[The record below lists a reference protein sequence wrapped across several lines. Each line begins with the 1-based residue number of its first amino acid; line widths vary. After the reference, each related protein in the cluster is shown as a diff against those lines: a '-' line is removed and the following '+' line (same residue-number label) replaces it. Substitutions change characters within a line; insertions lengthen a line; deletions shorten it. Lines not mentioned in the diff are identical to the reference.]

1 MSFNYDSTTAPAA
14 IPSFEEVEQL
24 VQKLY
29 LPGSPQDVSEIQD
42 HLQQLQRSPQGWQL
56 ADSLLQS
63 QDDRVRFFA
72 GSAVHADT
80 LGQFPS
86 TSDLIRRMDRLQTL
100 TILWFATT
108 LIEEAGKITPTNGQT
123 HEYHH
128 KAWANL
134 EDVVSIFQATLDVST
149 GVDMKLAEEGMKCFQ
164 SWVMYAHQE
173 WMDKPRELEFL
184 RKVTPYAI
192 HNLTIEG
199 MLEVAA
205 ECLTDILGNF
215 SAFFTSNDF
224 SSLAPILC
232 GQSVEAL
239 LLSLKHGDFNVD
251 SMALARL
258 LLAYGDAAL
267 HNLATH
273 LDDAYSRQIMQQLLQ
288 LLACEGFPGAED
300 EICTSALEFWQTY
313 TEFVIDSI
321 FSEPHEMPHWM
332 VRARETVVQIVELC
346 WNKIQMP
353 PQDITSHWDSETRG
367 DFKAFRADVED
378 LLQSSYTL
386 LGVEL
391 FNRLVELA
399 LESLNN
405 RAWLRLEATLFCL
418 NALSESVS
426 DKDSVDQDL
435 SRLFD
440 STLFRDMVNP
450 EFSIPPKVQQASVNI
465 ITNFTAFFERQTN
478 FLPPMLTYLFHSLKN
493 PILGI
498 AAAKAIN
505 RTCDS
510 CRVSL
515 VSEVQAFVQQ
525 YEILLTWSDVELGT
539 KERVIGAI
547 AAIIQA
553 IPSENV
559 KLVAFSQLIEFVESD
574 VKDCVSM
581 MKNQRVDISQSKG
594 LHALRCLVSMGKAL
608 QAPDEAIINLE
619 DESPAQSP
627 EKADIWSS
635 VHSRIVHCIQAVTS
649 LLAGDGEIIEATCQI
664 LRSGYKETAPGP
676 FVFAPEV
683 TEAFVTSSDLKTA
696 RLEYVL
702 DTATAFLGTHTMR
715 QTTKVNSVART
726 WFGYLAN
733 LIRLF
738 NCDPTL
744 EPEIASSCIELAEKF
759 IPYHLNVFLDLRYR
773 DEVPGLFEFTIRS
786 ISCREIMPKRSAA
799 LFWASFFQKYELP
812 ADVQSV
818 VEVILQE
825 YGPRFCHALIQEI
838 GGEASR
844 SELDT
849 LAEPL
854 KKMVFVQISAKAWLS
869 NALFSNDFPSQ
880 KMGDHE
886 KRLWLQKIMK

>member
-1 MSFNYDSTTAPAA
+1 
-14 IPSFEEVEQL
+14 
-24 VQKLY
+24 
-29 LPGSPQDVSEIQD
+29 
-42 HLQQLQRSPQGWQL
+42 
-56 ADSLLQS
+56 
-63 QDDRVRFFA
+63 
-72 GSAVHADT
+72 
-80 LGQFPS
+80 
-86 TSDLIRRMDRLQTL
+86 
-100 TILWFATT
+100 
-108 LIEEAGKITPTNGQT
+108 
-123 HEYHH
+123 
-128 KAWANL
+128 
-134 EDVVSIFQATLDVST
+134 
-149 GVDMKLAEEGMKCFQ
+149 
-164 SWVMYAHQE
+164 
-173 WMDKPRELEFL
+173 MDKPRELEFL

-738 NCDPTL
+738 NC
-744 EPEIASSCIELAEKF
+744 EL
-759 IPYHLNVFLDLRYR
+759 V
-773 DEVPGLFEFTIRS
+773 
-786 ISCREIMPKRSAA
+786 IS
-799 LFWASFFQKYELP
+799 
-812 ADVQSV
+812 
-818 VEVILQE
+818 
-825 YGPRFCHALIQEI
+825 
-838 GGEASR
+838 
-844 SELDT
+844 
-849 LAEPL
+849 
-854 KKMVFVQISAKAWLS
+854 KA
-869 NALFSNDFPSQ
+869 
-880 KMGDHE
+880 
-886 KRLWLQKIMK
+886 